1 MTALIDTHTFLWVNE
16 DSPQLSATARNIV
29 RDRSNV
35 IWVSPASYWELA
47 LKISRGKYRL
57 TVPTFKELWESG
69 FVDHDFAILP
79 IEIRHAE
86 VVSRLPFHH
95 KDPFDRMLV
104 AQALADDLTFIS
116 NDTRLDAYG
125 VRRVW

>member
-1 MTALIDTHTFLWVNE
+1 MIALIDTHTFLWVND
-16 DSPQLSATARNIV
+16 DSPKLSATARKII
-29 RDRSNV
+29 RDRSNK
-35 IWVSPASYWELA
+35 IFVSPASYWELA

-57 TVPTFKELWESG
+57 TVPTFEALWESG
-69 FVDHDFAILP
+69 FVDHEFVILP

-104 AQALADDLTFIS
+104 AQALADDLTLIS
-116 NDTRLDAYG
+116 NDFRLDAYG
-125 VRRVW
+125 VRRIW